1 MTRRQFTFLNMHTHS
16 GRRALVLGLLLL
28 PLFQTA
34 VPAAEPVVAHAGLTL
49 EPAVDPSIWQT
60 GIGDGFVAGA
70 LSFEAKLSRGFGVS
84 ALGSLVAHDFWLV
97 HAQLGYVPFDVWG
110 EGRWYGGNLELT
122 SQLMAGFQD
131 RPKSAYFFALNV
143 GARYHLATGGRLSPF
158 IAGSIGVSATDI
170 EGPDLSGV
178 FQFNEQIGA
187 GVRYFINDRQAIV
200 LEYFLQHISNAGIS
214 DPNKGANTHFVS
226 LGFAWLF

>member
-1 MTRRQFTFLNMHTHS
+1 MHTHS
-16 GRRALVLGLLLL
+16 GRCGLALGLMLS
-28 PLFQTA
+28 PFMQTA
-34 VPAAEPVVAHAGLTL
+34 VTAAEPVVDNVGLTL
-49 EPAVDPSIWQT
+49 KPAGARSIWQA
-60 GIGDGFVAGA
+60 GIGEGFVAGA
-70 LSFEAKLSRGFGVS
+70 MSFEAKLSRGFGVS
-84 ALGSLVAHDFWLV
+84 ALGSLVAHDFWLS

-122 SQLMAGFQD
+122 GQLMAGFQD
-131 RPKSAYFFALNV
+131 QPESAYFFALDV
-143 GARYHLATGGRLSPF
+143 GARYHFATGGRLMPF
-158 IAGSIGVSATDI
+158 IAGNVGVSATDI
-170 EGPDLSGV
+170 GGADLSGV

-214 DPNKGANTHFVS
+214 YPNKGANTHFVS

>member
-1 MTRRQFTFLNMHTHS
+1 MHTHS
-16 GRRALVLGLLLL
+16 GRRALALGLMLS
-28 PLFQTA
+28 PFMQTA
-34 VPAAEPVVAHAGLTL
+34 VTAAEPVVDNVGLTL
-49 EPAVDPSIWQT
+49 EPAGARSVWQA
-60 GIGDGFVAGA
+60 GIGEGFVAGA
-70 LSFEAKLSRGFGVS
+70 MSFEAKLSRGFGVS
-84 ALGSLVAHDFWLV
+84 ALGSLVAHDFWLS

-122 SQLMAGFQD
+122 GQLMAGFQD
-131 RPKSAYFFALNV
+131 QPESAYFFALDV
-143 GARYHLATGGRLSPF
+143 GARYHFATGGRLMPF
-158 IAGSIGVSATDI
+158 IAGNVGVSATDI
-170 EGPDLSGV
+170 GGPDLSGV

-214 DPNKGANTHFVS
+214 YPNKGANTHFVS

>member
-1 MTRRQFTFLNMHTHS
+1 MHTHS
-16 GRRALVLGLLLL
+16 GRRALALGLMLL
-28 PLFQTA
+28 PFMPTA
-34 VPAAEPVVAHAGLTL
+34 VTAAEPIVDNVGLTL
-49 EPAVDPSIWQT
+49 EPAGNRSIWQA
-60 GIGDGFVAGA
+60 GIGEGFVAGA
-70 LSFEAKLSRGFGVS
+70 MSFEAKLSRGFGVS
-84 ALGSLVAHDFWLV
+84 ALGSEVAHDLWLV
-97 HAQLGYVPFDVWG
+97 HAQLGYVPFDAWG

-131 RPKSAYFFALNV
+131 RPQSAYFFALDV
-143 GARYHLATGGRLSPF
+143 GARYHFATGGRLVPF

-170 EGPDLSGV
+170 GGPDLSGV

-214 DPNKGANTHFVS
+214 YPNKGANTHFVS

>member
-1 MTRRQFTFLNMHTHS
+1 MHTHS
-16 GRRALVLGLLLL
+16 GRCGLALGLMLS
-28 PLFQTA
+28 PFMQTA
-34 VPAAEPVVAHAGLTL
+34 VTAAEPVVDNVGLTL
-49 EPAVDPSIWQT
+49 EPAGARSIWQA
-60 GIGDGFVAGA
+60 GIGEGFVAGA
-70 LSFEAKLSRGFGVS
+70 MSFEAKLSRGFGVS
-84 ALGSLVAHDFWLV
+84 ALGSLVAHDFWLS

-122 SQLMAGFQD
+122 GQLMAGFQD
-131 RPKSAYFFALNV
+131 QPESAYFFALDV
-143 GARYHLATGGRLSPF
+143 GARYHFATGGRLMPF
-158 IAGSIGVSATDI
+158 IAGNVGVSATDI
-170 EGPDLSGV
+170 GGPDLSGV

-214 DPNKGANTHFVS
+214 YPNKGANTHFVS